1 MSRSTYLYE
10 WSRLKELSKRICCY
24 LVCLGR
30 FFSLQSLRVDSV
42 AQCFFLSH
50 AFEFWKQLRS
60 YFCCFQGPLIGY
72 FLRNTAAVNQ
82 SVPGHHKRWL
92 FAVDFR
98 QFRLT
103 EKQSSRWNQWGIQ
116 WYLEDSPS
124 ALTQTEQKQSSTR
137 HKIEK
142 NRIIHRP
149 RSYHNTE
156 RWCSCQNDF
165 IFARQ
170 VISADWPMRLNQEH
184 PGQLTS
190 SEYIHRMHNQQTLSD
205 LNKFSFIPFKENNNI
220 STRLSGTVN
229 I

>member
-1 MSRSTYLYE
+1 MYLYE

-60 YFCCFQGPLIGY
+60 YFCCFQGPLVGY
-72 FLRNTAAVNQ
+72 FLRNTAVVNQ

-98 QFRLT
+98 QFLLT
-103 EKQSSRWNQWGIQ
+103 EKQSSCWNQWGIQ

-124 ALTQTEQKQSSTR
+124 ALTQTEQKQSSIR
-137 HKIEK
+137 HKIQK
-142 NRIIHRP
+142 KIGSSTDHGPIITQNAGVHVRMTLFLP
-149 RSYHNTE
+149 GRSSLLIDQ
-156 RWCSCQNDF
+156 WD
-165 IFARQ
+165 
-170 VISADWPMRLNQEH
+170 
-184 PGQLTS
+184 
-190 SEYIHRMHNQQTLSD
+190 
-205 LNKFSFIPFKENNNI
+205 
-220 STRLSGTVN
+220 
-229 I
+229 